1 MVIRISDLDLQV
13 LSGATAG
20 MTVACFVPSALNIML
35 ENMEI
40 EEISAADSPMQT
52 MIMCG
57 EALPL
62 TLVARF
68 QTIFPGEF
76 ECGDLGLLY

>member
-1 MVIRISDLDLQV
+1 MRTSDHALQV
-13 LSGATAG
+13 LSGAAAG
-20 MTVACFVPSALNIML
+20 MTVACFVPSALNIMI

-40 EEISAADSPMQT
+40 EEISATDSPMQT